1 LKANQDKRFMLVQLS
16 IGGNIKNKA
25 SQKFNLVEFDKEK
38 AIVLLEQGKPVIP
51 LWLDVICGNVK
62 V

>member
-38 AIVLLEQGKPVIP
+38 AIVLLE
-51 LWLDVICGNVK
+51 
-62 V
+62 